1 MRTWSDSP
9 FEAVTPIE
17 EVAERGAVIAAE
29 NGESEIVYE
38 CAAHPGWLVKLY
50 RPGHAAAAGGAAGV
64 LARLIALP
72 AGMPAADRALID
84 RSVSWPVTRVVDG
97 GRTAGVVIARAPA
110 EFSVPMR
117 MISGSTTVR
126 LLEVDHL
133 VQADPGFFA
142 RRGWETPGPAE
153 RLAVARNLAAVG
165 ALLERHDVVYGD
177 WSYAN
182 AFWTRR
188 SGRVFV
194 IDVDSCGLTDRPWV
208 ESKMWD
214 DPRVAPGDRLTVRTD
229 RYKLAVLVVRCLT
242 GVRGPDPEA
251 AHAALPS
258 AVRDGPLGRALHRS
272 LTAADPAGRPAVA
285 DLLALLETA
294 RPDEFVRIPVPRPP
308 LGPAAGVP
316 HDRHASPADRTAAP
330 ADRSASPADRTAAP
344 ADRSASPADRTAAP
358 VDRSASRADRA
369 AAAPAGRAARP
380 EPRPADA
387 APSEDRRGA
396 SPGGVLSPGR
406 LLPVVIVVCLAVLVL
421 LAGAGLVASLFA

>member
-1 MRTWSDSP
+1 MRAWSDSP
-9 FEAVTPIE
+9 FEAVTPLR
-17 EVAERGAVIAAE
+17 EVAARGTVIAAE

-38 CAAHPGWLVKLY
+38 CADHPGWLVKLY
-50 RPGHAAAAGGAAGV
+50 RPGRPAEAAGV
-64 LARLIALP
+64 LERLIALP
-72 AGMPAADRALID
+72 AGMPAADRALVD
-84 RSVSWPVTRVVDG
+84 RSVCWPVTRVVDG
-97 GRTAGVVIARAPA
+97 ARTAGVVIARAPA

-133 VQADPGFFA
+133 VQSDPAFFA
-142 RRGWETPGPAE
+142 RRGWEAPGPAE
-153 RLAVARNLAAVG
+153 RLSVARNLAAVG

-194 IDVDSCGLTDRPWV
+194 IDVDSCGLSDRPWV

-229 RYKLAVLVVRCLT
+229 RYKLAVLILRCLT

-251 AHAALPS
+251 AHAALPP

-272 LTAADPAGRPAVA
+272 LTVRDGPLGRALHRSLTGSDPALRPPVA
-285 DLLALLETA
+285 DLLPLLEA
-294 RPDEFVRIPVPRPP
+294 AHPDQFVRVPAPRPP
-308 LGPAAGVP
+308 
-316 HDRHASPADRTAAP
+316 HSPVTGTSRERATPPEHRPPPPEHRTAPPIGGAF
-330 ADRSASPADRTAAP
+330 
-344 ADRSASPADRTAAP
+344 
-358 VDRSASRADRA
+358 
-369 AAAPAGRAARP
+369 RP
-380 EPRPADA
+380 E
-387 APSEDRRGA
+387 
-396 SPGGVLSPGR
+396 R
-406 LLPVVIVVCLAVLVL
+406 LLPVVIVACLAVLVL

>member
-1 MRTWSDSP
+1 MRAWSDSP
-9 FEAVTPIE
+9 FEAVTPIA
-17 EVAERGAVIAAE
+17 EVAERGAVLAAE

-50 RPGHAAAAGGAAGV
+50 RPGHTPGAAGV
-64 LARLIALP
+64 LERLIALP

-110 EFSVPMR
+110 EFGVPMR

-142 RRGWETPGPAE
+142 RRGWETPAPAE

-258 AVRDGPLGRALHRS
+258 AVRDGPLGQALHRS
-272 LTAADPAGRPAVA
+272 LTAADPARRPAVA
-285 DLLALLETA
+285 ELLALLETA
-294 RPDEFVRIPVPRPP
+294 RPEQFVRIPVPRPP
-308 LGPAAGVP
+308 LGPVADVPPDRPASPAARP
-316 HDRHASPADRTAAP
+316 AAPPDRAASPAGPPAASVGRAASPADPPP
-330 ADRSASPADRTAAP
+330 AS
-344 ADRSASPADRTAAP
+344 
-358 VDRSASRADRA
+358 VDRA
-369 AAAPAGRAARP
+369 AGATGGRAGRP
-380 EPRPADA
+380 ERRPADA
-387 APSEDRRGA
+387 APSEGRPTTA
-396 SPGGVLSPGR
+396 PGGVLSPGR